1 LSQACAILQ
10 RLVDSI
16 IAAEMRLLLFLFFSV
31 LLLESLGNNTLPL
44 IDRDEPR
51 FAEASREMRQ
61 SGDFIIPRV
70 NGAYRFDKPPLIY
83 WCQVAS
89 ITAFGESD
97 FSVRFPSAVFAA
109 ATAVLIAAWATR
121 LYGPSVGF
129 WSGLIFAT
137 CLQLFI
143 HGRAAVADMPM
154 IFFFTAATWAAWER
168 SQGQRSLLPWCCFYI
183 SLAGGFL
190 AKGPVAFLPVIGL
203 FLFHLWTRRAVHFR
217 LRSAFPGCLLVL
229 LIIGAWGIPALVLTH
244 GEFFEVGIGKHVVI
258 RSVAPLQSHG
268 ASGIGGYFLFLPF
281 YFITLW
287 FSFFPWA
294 LFLPVTFRRLR
305 VGLDSF
311 ERYALCGIGVVF
323 VVFSLLQTKLPHY
336 TMPAFPLIAILVGR
350 TIHENRLTRIA
361 AVAAAAAYLLV
372 ATLGFDLIAPF
383 FPSKTVFERVADRLS
398 PTTRTASIGYDE
410 QSLIWYLRYR
420 TQPFHQRL
428 ELGELKDFMS
438 RPGSAL
444 CVISSGETVDIDP
457 SWQTVSVI
465 GYDFARWKLQTVPIF
480 GQQIKLLLPEPV
492 SLVAYAKQ

>member
-1 LSQACAILQ
+1 
-10 RLVDSI
+10 
-16 IAAEMRLLLFLFFSV
+16 MRSLLFLFFSV

-61 SGDFIIPRV
+61 SSDFIIPRV

-89 ITAFGESD
+89 SAVFGESD

-109 ATAVLIAAWATR
+109 ATVVLIAAWATR
-121 LYGPSVGF
+121 LYGPSVGL
-129 WSGLIFAT
+129 WSGFIFAT

-154 IFFFTAATWAAWER
+154 IFFFTVTTWAAWER
-168 SQGQRSLLPWCCFYI
+168 SQGQRSLLLWSCFYL

-190 AKGPVAFLPVIGL
+190 AKGPVAFLPVVGL
-203 FLFHLWTRRAVHFR
+203 FLFHLWTRTPVHFR
-217 LRSAFPGCLLVL
+217 FRPAFSGYLLVL
-229 LIIGAWGIPALVLTH
+229 VIIGAWGIPALILTH
-244 GEFFEVGIGKHVVI
+244 GEFFEVGIGKHVVM

-268 ASGIGGYFLFLPF
+268 ASGIGGFFLFLPF

-294 LFLPVTFRRLR
+294 IFLPATFRRFR
-305 VGLDSF
+305 IRLDSF

-323 VVFSLLQTKLPHY
+323 LVFSLLQTKLPHY

-350 TIHENRLTRIA
+350 TIHESGLTRIVAVA
-361 AVAAAAAYLLV
+361 AVAVYLLV
-372 ATLGFDLIAPF
+372 ATLGFDLIAPS
-383 FPSKTVFERVADRLS
+383 FPSKTVFERIADHLS
-398 PTTRTASIGYDE
+398 PATRTASIGYDE

-428 ELGELKDFMS
+428 EPGELNDFMN
-438 RPGSAL
+438 RPGAAV
-444 CVISSGETVDIDP
+444 CVISADEAAETDP
-457 SWQTVSVI
+457 SWQVVSVV
-465 GYDFARWKLQTVPIF
+465 GYDFARWKLRTVSIF
-480 GQQIKLLLPEPV
+480 GQQIELPLPQPV
-492 SLVAYAKQ
+492 SLVAYTKQ